1 MASES
6 VFQEVVELLSV
17 GIGATVTVS
26 VAELLLSS
34 ASNFAASQAAM
45 LKTSQNT
52 AVVELA
58 TASRAAQN
66 LLDGSSA
73 SVKVSGAS
81 TAKAETEAEAMHGV
95 PKVC

>member
-1 MASES
+1 MQSVTSEIS
-6 VFQEVVELLSV
+6 
-17 GIGATVTVS
+17 T
-26 VAELLLSS
+26 ELLLSS

-58 TASRAAQN
+58 AASRAAQN

-73 SVKVSGAS
+73 SVKVFGDS
-81 TAKAETEAEAMHGV
+81 TAKAVTEAEALHGV